1 MIWTPSVARAA
12 RRIATAAAVGGGG
25 LTVLGAT
32 VYGVLVAE
40 ALLAR
45 RMIGRPHGTS
55 GPRADGLYGDLPG
68 DPVKLV
74 MLGDS
79 TSVGLGMAN
88 PADTPGVVLAKG
100 VAALAERPVS
110 LVVLGESGAASV
122 QLAAQVDSA
131 LLEEPE
137 IAVIFI
143 GANDVTSQSM
153 PATAVR
159 HLATAVRRL
168 REAGIEVVVGTCP
181 DLGTVRP
188 IAQPLRWVTRRWSRE
203 LAAAQTVAVV
213 EAGGR
218 TVAFADVLGPEFAT
232 NPHEMFGP
240 DRFHPSVRGYLR
252 AAYAVL
258 PSVCAAL
265 GLWPEVQ
272 PVRSE
277 GSQPI
282 YLAAA
287 MAAEEP
293 GTEVTATRV
302 AGRAFGP
309 HGRWAKRL
317 RRSPESALDHA

>member
-1 MIWTPSVARAA
+1 MARAA

-25 LTVLGAT
+25 LTALGMTA
-32 VYGVLVAE
+32 YGLLIAE
-40 ALLAR
+40 AMLAR
-45 RMIGRPHGTS
+45 KVIGRPHGMK
-55 GPRADGLYGDLPG
+55 GPRADGVYGEFPG

-79 TSVGLGMAN
+79 TSVGLGMDH
-88 PADTPGVVLAKG
+88 PAKTPGVVLAKG
-100 VAALAERPVS
+100 LASLSERPVS
-110 LVVLGESGAASV
+110 LVVLGESGASSV
-122 QLAAQVDSA
+122 ELVAQVDAA
-131 LLEEPE
+131 LREEPD

-143 GANDVTSQSM
+143 GANDVTTQKM
-153 PATAVR
+153 PARAVR
-159 HLATAVRRL
+159 HLAASVARL
-168 REAGIEVVVGTCP
+168 REAGAEVVVGTCP

-188 IAQPLRWVTRRWSRE
+188 IAQPLRWVTRRWSRQ

-232 NPHEMFGP
+232 YPHVMFGP
-240 DRFHPSVRGYLR
+240 DGFHPSDRGYQR

-265 GLWPEVQ
+265 GLWPQTQ

-282 YLAAA
+282 HLAAA
-287 MAAEEP
+287 MAAEES

-309 HGRWAKRL
+309 HGRWAKML
-317 RRSPESALDHA
+317 RRMPWSVPDNA